1 MMPSDFIPYAES
13 SGLIVRLGRD
23 IFKNVCELLSKF
35 DIEQY
40 GMHYIEVNLSIV
52 QLQQENM
59 ADDFIQLM
67 NEYNIPANRINFE
80 VTESSYSKNHLVLQN
95 INKLIENGSS
105 ISLDDF
111 GTGSS
116 NLEYIIHQL
125 EEAEKLLVD
134 YIQGFYFSKPLYD
147 DDFMDFIKSQEYNK
161 DLN

>member
-1 MMPSDFIPYAES
+1 
-13 SGLIVRLGRD
+13 
-23 IFKNVCELLSKF
+23 
-35 DIEQY
+35 
-40 GMHYIEVNLSIV
+40 
-52 QLQQENM
+52 M

-116 NLEYIIHQL
+116 NLEYIISVPADIIKFDKMMVQAYFTDNNTKLVMNDIIKMIKSLNKKIVFEGIEELHQL

>member
-1 MMPSDFIPYAES
+1 
-13 SGLIVRLGRD
+13 
-23 IFKNVCELLSKF
+23 
-35 DIEQY
+35 
-40 GMHYIEVNLSIV
+40 
-52 QLQQENM
+52 
-59 ADDFIQLM
+59 M
-67 NEYNIPANRINFE
+67 NEYNISANRINFE

-116 NLEYIIHQL
+116 NLEYIISVPADIIKFDKMMVQAYFTDNNTKLVMNDIIKMIKSLNKKIVFEGIEELHQL